1 MDYIKV
7 GKKQKIVD
15 GDLEVRGADFEE
27 ELLQKDQ
34 PIGKVGNGKIMKEE
48 LEEQEF
54 SPSEELEEQEFSPSE
69 ELEKYIEE
77 LEEQEDKVNEKPV
90 SNPYYFEK
98 KVTNNYWKTILS
110 NLSSLSMW
118 GLVAFFVTS
127 TYFVYTNKLGGDIW
141 AMCNA
146 VLFSIVLSTRV
157 IWED

>member
-27 ELLQKDQ
+27 ELLPKDQ
-34 PIGKVGNGKIMKEE
+34 PIGKVGNGKIMKDDLSKTEISQ
-48 LEEQEF
+48 L
-54 SPSEELEEQEFSPSE
+54 
-69 ELEKYIEE
+69 EE
-77 LEEQEDKVNEKPV
+77 LEEQEDKVNEKPIY
-90 SNPYYFEK
+90 SPYYHI
-98 KVTNNYWKTILS
+98 TNKYWKIILS

-127 TYFVYTNKLGGDIW
+127 TFFVYTNKLGGDIW
-141 AMCNA
+141 AVCNA
-146 VLFSIVLSTRV
+146 VLFSIVLSTRL

>member
-1 MDYIKV
+1 MDYVKV
-7 GKKQKIVD
+7 GKKKVVD
-15 GDLEVRGADFEE
+15 GDLEVKGADFEE
-27 ELLQKDQ
+27 ELLPKDQ
-34 PIGKVGNGKIMKEE
+34 PIGKVGTGKIIKDNLYKTESRE
-48 LEEQEF
+48 V
-54 SPSEELEEQEFSPSE
+54 
-69 ELEKYIEE
+69 KE

-98 KVTNNYWKTILS
+98 KVTNNYWKTIL
-110 NLSSLSMW
+110 NNFSSLSMW

>member
-1 MDYIKV
+1 MDYVKV
-7 GKKQKIVD
+7 GKKKVVD
-15 GDLEVRGADFEE
+15 GDLEVKGADFEE
-27 ELLQKDQ
+27 ELLPKDQ
-34 PIGKVGNGKIMKEE
+34 PIGKVGTGKIIKDNLYKTESRE
-48 LEEQEF
+48 V
-54 SPSEELEEQEFSPSE
+54 
-69 ELEKYIEE
+69 KE

-98 KVTNNYWKTILS
+98 KVTNNYWKTIL
-110 NLSSLSMW
+110 NNFSSLSMW

-146 VLFSIVLSTRV
+146 VLFSIVLSTRL